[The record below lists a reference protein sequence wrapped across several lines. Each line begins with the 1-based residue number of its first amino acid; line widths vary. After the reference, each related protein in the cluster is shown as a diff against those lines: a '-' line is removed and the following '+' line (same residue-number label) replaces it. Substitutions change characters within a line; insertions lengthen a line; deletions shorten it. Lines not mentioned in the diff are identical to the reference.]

1 MRGAAI
7 ERQRYG
13 EAARPGD
20 GGFAASAAYFIGRG
34 RGLRTALL
42 WSAGGFLAG
51 ALFWHAVGFWRLISY
66 VVFDPAPTV
75 AQMAAVAPPS
85 RVSLPTIYMVEP
97 ANCTALNLDRKTN
110 STVMQPCPRDGLAL
124 RLEANGEREN
134 LAVASDSAVFPV
146 HYPAN

>member
-1 MRGAAI
+1 MRGATI

-20 GGFAASAAYFIGRG
+20 GGIAARGASFIRRG

-51 ALFWHAVGFWRLISY
+51 ALFWHAVGFWRFI
-66 VVFDPAPTV
+66 APRPE
-75 AQMAAVAPPS
+75 QMAAVAPPS

-97 ANCTALNLDRKTN
+97 ANCTALILDRKTN

-124 RLEANGEREN
+124 RLEANGERERVRKI
-134 LAVASDSAVFPV
+134 A
-146 HYPAN
+146 

>member
-1 MRGAAI
+1 MRGATI

-20 GGFAASAAYFIGRG
+20 RGIAASDASFIRRG

-51 ALFWHAVGFWRLISY
+51 ALFWHAVGFWRFIAD
-66 VVFDPAPTV
+66 VVFEPPPRPEQA
-75 AQMAAVAPPS
+75 AAVAPPS

-97 ANCTALNLDRKTN
+97 ANCTALILDRKTN
-110 STVMQPCPRDGLAL
+110 STFMQPCPRDGLAL

-134 LAVASDSAVFPV
+134 LAVASDPAVVPV
-146 HYPAN
+146 RYPAN